1 MSPAVRG
8 LAGAATQRG
17 RLRSDNRTGYKGVI
31 AQDGR
36 YRAQIAHHGRK
47 IALGMFDTPEDAA
60 RAYDVAAL
68 QLYGPDAWTDEAKG
82 GAAR

>member
-8 LAGAATQRG
+8 LASAATQRG

-36 YRAQIAHHGRK
+36 YRAQIAHDGRK
-47 IALGMFDTPEDAA
+47 VALGMFDTPEDAA
-60 RAYDVAAL
+60 HAYDVAAR
-68 QLYGPDAWTDEAKG
+68 QLYGPDAWTNATHR
-82 GAAR
+82 GAA